1 MSNNIALF
9 FIQIIIISVLLVII
23 IYMLKYNISIK
34 NEKRIGKYGVD
45 PVKND
50 GISIYDKVGKWYLS
64 LVIKLRPY
72 VSKVFKKGYKKYEKY
87 ITNPK
92 SSTIKSIDFITHKI
106 IISISFCLLAT
117 FAITLQNRVI
127 TLFELIIYLILG
139 YYILDIVLN
148 RREKNK
154 IKKIENQILRA
165 VIIMNNAFKAGK
177 STVQAVSICAEEL
190 PEPISSEF
198 KRMYKE
204 MKYGLSVEVVF
215 DRFASRVDLE
225 EVRYISSSL
234 IILNKTGGNIV
245 NVFNGVERTLYDRKK
260 LKQEQKSLTTSSNMV
275 VKVLLVLPIIFTFII
290 YILSP
295 DYFSVLFNSPLGYLV
310 LFLLVIMFVISLFLL
325 NKILPVRVH

>member
-198 KRMYKE
+198 K
-204 MKYGLSVEVVF
+204 
-215 DRFASRVDLE
+215 
-225 EVRYISSSL
+225 
-234 IILNKTGGNIV
+234 IV

-310 LFLLVIMFVISLFLL
+310 LFLIVIMFVIYIFLL
-325 NKILPVRVH
+325 NKILKVRVH